1 MHNPGASGYGPG
13 LPPSLPASERAAYLA
28 QLRPTART
36 ISDPARYTEELERVR
51 VVGYATDD
59 EEYLS
64 GVRATSAPVLD
75 ARGRLMAA
83 LLVVG
88 LTGSLAVEDLVAT
101 GTATAATAQAIS
113 AALGAPPQD

>member
-1 MHNPGASGYGPG
+1 MPRIT
-13 LPPSLPASERAAYLA
+13 LV
-28 QLRPTART
+28 
-36 ISDPARYTEELERVR
+36 RYTAKPDRAQENEALSRAVFKELERVR
-51 VVGYATDD
+51 LLGYASDD
-59 EEYLS
+59 EEYLT
-64 GVRATSAPVLD
+64 GVRATSAPVFD